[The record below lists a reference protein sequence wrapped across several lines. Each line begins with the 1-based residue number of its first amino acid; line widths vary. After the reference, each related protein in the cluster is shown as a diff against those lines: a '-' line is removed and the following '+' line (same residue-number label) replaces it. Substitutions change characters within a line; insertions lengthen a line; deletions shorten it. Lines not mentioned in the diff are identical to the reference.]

1 MYDESKIIELLQRRI
16 IEEWDIKI
24 KSDTIYNSYENY
36 SLAAGLPGVILLLSE
51 INYDEYKDQIDNYL
65 IYIVKILSN
74 NGIVS
79 SSLYSGAAG
88 LALSL
93 LHLANKDKKYS
104 DLINSIDNYICY
116 SIEDTIHQI
125 DADTLSPL
133 NYDIIEGISGILV
146 YLLIKDDE
154 KFNDIISDIINKLI
168 DLFVNN
174 HGLPPYYVKS
184 QNQLSI
190 IESEIFPNGCLN
202 LGVAHGLA
210 GVGIMVAIACIKGF
224 TNSKTKKFLKN
235 IIEIYDRSEIADGTN
250 QYKWKSAIDMDEY
263 SKGSDLDNKE
273 YFRDAWCYGSP
284 GISLLYLYVGIFL
297 KDQKLVEK
305 SKNILI
311 ASLECPVGVQSSIL
325 CHGYSGL
332 YEIGFLYKQIF
343 KEEPWDRYLSII
355 KEKILS
361 SFTISKKFGFEEDSY
376 YSDGNEGSVKFLDGS
391 LGIVLTLLHIQN
403 KYVKTYWR
411 EALLIFDNLTI
422 EN

>member
-1 MYDESKIIELLQRRI
+1 M
-16 IEEWDIKI
+16 
-24 KSDTIYNSYENY
+24 
-36 SLAAGLPGVILLLSE
+36 
-51 INYDEYKDQIDNYL
+51 
-65 IYIVKILSN
+65 
-74 NGIVS
+74 
-79 SSLYSGAAG
+79 
-88 LALSL
+88 
-93 LHLANKDKKYS
+93 HLANKDKKYS
-104 DLINSIDNYICY
+104 NLINSIDNYICY

-343 KEEPWDRYLSII
+343 KEEPWDKYLSII

-403 KYVKTYWR
+403 RSVKTYWR